1 MEDMIKGFILL
12 SIFAAAHDMTAWM
25 MNKAARAKPMSYG
38 AYTRMLTK

>member
-12 SIFAAAHDMTAWM
+12 SILAATHDMTAWM
-25 MNKAARAKPMSYG
+25 MNKAHHAKPISYG